1 MPANPA
7 SDTAKSVS
15 QIPAVSP
22 VFGALVRFCV
32 AAIRITAAAIITV
45 SAAVFVIIIIFL
57 ITAGGIL
64 CHRKAGACG
73 AIRPDKFKG
82 MTALGQGLQ
91 VICLKGDDR
100 GTFCYCVIR
109 CIDNGSVYLYPLEL
123 SKFTV
128 TPVPFSVFASSLPI
142 ISLSA

>member
-1 MPANPA
+1 
-7 SDTAKSVS
+7 
-15 QIPAVSP
+15 
-22 VFGALVRFCV
+22 
-32 AAIRITAAAIITV
+32 
-45 SAAVFVIIIIFL
+45 
-57 ITAGGIL
+57 
-64 CHRKAGACG
+64 
-73 AIRPDKFKG
+73 

-128 TPVPFSVFASSLPI
+128 TPDCKRSVGILRLGTVCAIDDTVYRIWRNLPG
-142 ISLSA
+142 